1 MLCVPRKVSI
11 VPRSNGAL
19 GFAQYLPQEMSLFSK
34 EVGHGACVVFFLR
47 CCEGLVANLDIGLIL
62 ANPANE
68 VE

>member
-1 MLCVPRKVSI
+1 MCIARKVSI

-34 EVGHGACVVFFLR
+34 EVGHCAVVS
-47 CCEGLVANLDIGLIL
+47 CLVARLDSGLIL
-62 ANPANE
+62 AHPANE